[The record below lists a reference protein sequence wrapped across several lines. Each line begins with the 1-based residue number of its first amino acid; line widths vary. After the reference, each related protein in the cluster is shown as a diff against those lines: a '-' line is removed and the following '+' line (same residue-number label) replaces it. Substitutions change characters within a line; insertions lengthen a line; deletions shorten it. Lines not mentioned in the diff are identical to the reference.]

1 MTRFASKEDEWRAYL
16 NGTHP
21 SFVWGRRTFRYVPSS
36 PRCKLC
42 AAPFAGPGRLLFR
55 RLGFA
60 PWEKH
65 PGMCMRC
72 IVELE
77 GQDVSGAEVE
87 ISFLFADVRRSSD
100 LARRVGTM
108 EFTRL
113 MQRFYTTAT
122 TVLLAN
128 DAIIDKFVGDEV
140 VGFFLPMLTGA
151 NHAGAAVHA
160 AQELLLATG
169 HADPDGP
176 WLPLG
181 AGVHS
186 GTAFVGL
193 VSSGSSSQFT
203 AFGDVIN
210 VAAHVAAQAA
220 PGEVLVTD
228 AAVAHA
234 ELATEG
240 LERRHLSLK
249 GHAAETVVLPVT
261 PAGSVQTGPLGR
273 ETAP

>member
-1 MTRFASKEDEWRAYL
+1 MTKFASKEDEWRAYL
-16 NGTHP
+16 DGTHP
-21 SFVWGRRTFRYVPSS
+21 LLLRGRWLFRLVPSS
-36 PRCKLC
+36 PRCKMC
-42 AAPFAGPGRLLFR
+42 SAPFAGPGRFIFG

-60 PWEKH
+60 PWRKH
-65 PGMCMRC
+65 PGICTRC
-72 IVELE
+72 ILLLE
-77 GQDVSGAEVE
+77 DQDVSGAEVE

-113 MQRFYTTAT
+113 MQQFYTTAN
-122 TVLLAN
+122 TVLQAN
-128 DAIIDKFVGDEV
+128 DAILDKFVGDEV

-151 NHAGAAVHA
+151 NHASAAVHA
-160 AQELLLATG
+160 AGELLRATG

-181 AGVHS
+181 AGVHT
-186 GTAFVGL
+186 GTTFVGM
-193 VSSGSSSQFT
+193 VSSGTSSEFT

-210 VAAHVAAQAA
+210 VAAHVASQAA
-220 PGEVLVTD
+220 AGEILVTD
-228 AAVAHA
+228 AAAVQA

-249 GHAAETVVLPVT
+249 GHAADAFVLH
-261 PAGSVQTGPLGR
+261 ASSVSSRTH
-273 ETAP
+273 

>member
-1 MTRFASKEDEWRAYL
+1 MTKFASKEDEWRAYL
-16 NGTHP
+16 AGTHP
-21 SFVWGRRTFRYVPSS
+21 SFVRGRRMFRHVPSS

-42 AAPFAGPGRLLFR
+42 GAPFAGPGRFLFGL
-55 RLGFA
+55 LGFG

-65 PGMCMRC
+65 PGMCTRC
-72 IVELE
+72 FVRLE
-77 GQDVSGAEVE
+77 DHDVSGAEVE

-113 MQRFYTTAT
+113 MQRFYTTAS
-122 TVLLAN
+122 TVLLAQ

-140 VGFFLPMLTGA
+140 VGFFLPMLTGP

-160 AQELLLATG
+160 AEELLLATG
-169 HADPDGP
+169 HADPEGP

-186 GTAFVGL
+186 GTAFVGM

-228 AAVAHA
+228 AAAVQA
-234 ELATEG
+234 EMATEG

-249 GHAAETVVLPVT
+249 GHAAEAFVLPVSWVSSRT
-261 PAGSVQTGPLGR
+261 Q
-273 ETAP
+273 